1 MSSHGKQRRAK
12 QKRQSREHE
21 LWSKEQTEEG
31 RDKRAGE
38 FVVLLWPDM
47 TKTKPMNYTE
57 AMKIWRNHTDRAMV
71 FLKDDFTCKKRSPTE

>member
-1 MSSHGKQRRAK
+1 MSKRNRAS
-12 QKRQSREHE
+12 QKRQSRSHE
-21 LWSKEQTEEG
+21 LWATEQTEEG

-47 TKTKPMNYTE
+47 VKTKPMNHTE

-71 FLKDDFTCKKRSPTE
+71 FLASDFTCKTREDG